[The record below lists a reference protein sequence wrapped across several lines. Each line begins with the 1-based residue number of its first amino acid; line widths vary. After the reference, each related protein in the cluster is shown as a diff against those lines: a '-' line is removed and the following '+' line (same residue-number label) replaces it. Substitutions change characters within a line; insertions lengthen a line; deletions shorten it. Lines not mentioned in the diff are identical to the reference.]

1 MRMPARTKIEINPA
15 RVRGLSGLD
24 DLARVFFPDN
34 ANHRRAFLAVWLGIK
49 YADEQFL
56 ASKVDLTTKY
66 GISVRTL
73 EIVRSKMARLGLI
86 KRVSHFSPAFGCR
99 SGWIFSPRF
108 RHALSSFGEILKAAA
123 QPSVRPVDRQKDEDS
138 LKYI

>member
-49 YADEQFL
+49 YAEEQFL
-56 ASKVDLTTKY
+56 ASKVDLTAKH
-66 GISVRTL
+66 GISARTL
-73 EIVRSKMARLGLI
+73 EIVRAKMARLGLI
-86 KRVSHFSPAFGCR
+86 KRVSHFSPAFRCR
-99 SGWIFSPRF
+99 SGWVFSPRF
-108 RHALSSFGEILKAAA
+108 RHALSSFGEILKEAI
-123 QPSVRPVDRQKDEDS
+123 QPSGRALDRQKDEDTMH
-138 LKYI
+138 YV